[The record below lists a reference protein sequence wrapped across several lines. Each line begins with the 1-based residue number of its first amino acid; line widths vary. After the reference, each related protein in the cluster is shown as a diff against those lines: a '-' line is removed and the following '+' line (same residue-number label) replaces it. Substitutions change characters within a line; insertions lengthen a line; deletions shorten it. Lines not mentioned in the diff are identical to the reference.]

1 MRWACLL
8 LPQLAIDGVLR
19 RHPDPQAP
27 LVLISGPAQRRVLHA
42 VNPTARTL
50 GLRPG
55 MPLAAAQALG
65 GGFATVEH
73 DPLDSERWRQFLA
86 AWAYRFSS
94 QVSTD

>member
-19 RHPDPQAP
+19 RQADPKAP
-27 LVLISGPAQRRVLHA
+27 LALISGPAQRRVLHA
-42 VNPTARTL
+42 INPAARAL

-65 GGFATVEH
+65 GGFAMVEY
-73 DPLDSERWRQFLA
+73 DPFDAERWRQFLA
-86 AWAYRFSS
+86 SRRRVQRS
-94 QVSTD
+94 